1 VKRVLPAFILILVTC
16 AAVAFVYKERL
27 FPKPLGEAAGEE
39 GSRAGGGGGGRRSR
53 RGGGDPNRP
62 VVVLA
67 VAAKT
72 ADVPVY
78 LNGVGT
84 VQAYNSAA
92 VHAQVSGRLIEVDF
106 AEGQDVKQG
115 DVLARIDPATYKAAY
130 DQAVAKKAM
139 DEATLAN
146 AKRDLQRY
154 ESLQKSAYASEQ
166 QAETQRTLVAQTEAQ
181 IRQDQA
187 AIDSAKTNLDLTT
200 IRAPFDGRAG
210 IRELDIGN
218 LVTSGDAGSIVVIAQ
233 LQPVSVL
240 FTLPETY
247 VGDLVAAKAAGQ
259 VALTAS
265 VNGKTVGEGALEV
278 IDNRI
283 DQSTG
288 TVRLKG
294 TFPNDKLSLWPGQFV
309 NIRLHL
315 RTLPGATVAP
325 SAAVQQGASGRF
337 VYVPQ
342 PDDTVKLTTVEVT
355 QEAEDLAVIAKG
367 IKPGDRVVTSG
378 FANLQDGA
386 KVTPTFQDW
395 PSAAPEA
402 AADAAT
408 DEAAPAPPAAT
419 GEPRRRRRDRS
430 GAKSGEKDHR
440 SAVAQGQAGPA
451 Q

>member
-1 VKRVLPAFILILVTC
+1 
-16 AAVAFVYKERL
+16 
-27 FPKPLGEAAGEE
+27 
-39 GSRAGGGGGGRRSR
+39 
-53 RGGGDPNRP
+53 
-62 VVVLA
+62 
-67 VAAKT
+67 
-72 ADVPVY
+72 
-78 LNGVGT
+78 
-84 VQAYNSAA
+84 
-92 VHAQVSGRLIEVDF
+92 
-106 AEGQDVKQG
+106 
-115 DVLARIDPATYKAAY
+115 
-130 DQAVAKKAM
+130 M

-259 VALTAS
+259 VALIAS
-265 VNGKTVGEGALEV
+265 VNGKTVGEGTLEV

-294 TFPNDKLSLWPGQFV
+294 RFPNDKHSLWPGQFV

-315 RTLPGATVAP
+315 RTLPGATVVP

-355 QEAEDLAVIAKG
+355 QEAEELAVIAKG
-367 IKPGDRVVTSG
+367 IRPGDRVVTSG

-402 AADAAT
+402 AADAASG
-408 DEAAPAPPAAT
+408 EASPAPPAET
-419 GEPRRRRRDRS
+419 SEPRRRRRDRS
-430 GAKSGEKDHR
+430 GAKSSEKDGR

>member
-1 VKRVLPAFILILVTC
+1 LILIFVTC
-16 AAVAFVYKERL
+16 AAVAFIYKGKI
-27 FPKPLGEAAGEE
+27 FPKPAGEVAGEADDSAG
-39 GSRAGGGGGGRRSR
+39 RGGRRSR

-78 LNGVGT
+78 LQGVGA

-92 VHAQVSGRLIEVDF
+92 VHAQVGGRLIEVGF
-106 AEGQDVKQG
+106 AEGQNVKKG
-115 DVLARIDPATYKAAY
+115 DVLARIDPATYQAAY
-130 DQAVAKKAM
+130 DQAVAKKSM

-146 AKRDLQRY
+146 AQRDMARY
-154 ESLQKSAYASEQ
+154 DALKKSAYASEQ

-200 IRAPFDGRAG
+200 VRAPFDGRAG

-218 LVTSGDAGSIVVIAQ
+218 LVTPGDAGSIVVVAQ

-240 FTLPETY
+240 FTLPETF
-247 VGDLVAAKAAGQ
+247 VGDLVEAKSAGP
-259 VALTAS
+259 VGLTAS
-265 VNGKTVGEGALEV
+265 VGARTVGEGTLEV

-294 TFPNDKLSLWPGQFV
+294 TFANEKLSLWPGQFV

-315 RTLPGATVAP
+315 RTLPGVTVVP
-325 SAAVQQGASGRF
+325 SAAVQQGAAGRF
-337 VYVPQ
+337 VYLTQADNV
-342 PDDTVKLTTVEVT
+342 VKLTNVEVT
-355 QEAEDLAVIAKG
+355 QEGEDLAVIAKG
-367 IKPGDRVVTSG
+367 IKPEDRVVTSG
-378 FANLQDGA
+378 FANLQDGS
-386 KVTPTFQDW
+386 KITPTFQEW
-395 PSAAPEA
+395 PGATPEA
-402 AADAAT
+402 AADAT
-408 DEAAPAPPAAT
+408 TGEAPPAAAPAD
-419 GEPRRRRRDRS
+419 ESKPRRHRRDRA
-430 GAKSGEKDHR
+430 GAKSGEKADP
-440 SAVAQGQAGPA
+440 SVAAQGPAGPT